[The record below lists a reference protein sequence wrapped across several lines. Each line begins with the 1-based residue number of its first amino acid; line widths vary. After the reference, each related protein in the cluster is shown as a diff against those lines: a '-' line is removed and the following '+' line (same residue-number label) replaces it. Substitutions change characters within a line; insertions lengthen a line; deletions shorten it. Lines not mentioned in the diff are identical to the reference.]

1 MARLCTT
8 CGASLP
14 DDAALCSMC
23 GAKANTAPP
32 PQQPQQPPQQQPAT
46 YTAPP
51 QQQPPPPPPPP
62 QQQQQQQQQQP
73 APNTVTS
80 AQQHQYYASPA
91 GVPGKKRRMPLA
103 VLIAGIVVPVAA
115 AIVIVAVFMLNN
127 AGKGD
132 SDKPGEELSSEN
144 IPDNSANQTP
154 HPGNS
159 EVTGTDNIHSPDPGS
174 SEASGTA
181 SSPTPDS
188 NSNAQSEASV
198 PELKPD
204 PDAESKSGVED
215 FDDDIELERSL
226 YGLWHGSPVVGS
238 GFSERLFLEREYSFV
253 WLASQMDGLQRI
265 RALSGYWEV
274 VDGKLELTVTEEIR
288 WEGGRVVP
296 AFASWGTEE
305 VIVDAQIVVE
315 SLTEPLLLVYDVGGI
330 TVDREVNKRTVAI
343 GGEVYWELFYPTD
356 RKEILEDYEAIKTG
370 KETPG
375 CYYYPEAFISFGT
388 PLSPALA
395 EKGTTCLFNGSYFPW
410 NFYLWA
416 DYEDGS
422 GGQCLMILL
431 DAEEPDGSA
440 IDALYLPG
448 YGLPV
453 IGRDRYNIYIDWTN
467 PANREDTVE
476 LMFQEQSE
484 YMTVF
489 SNALKG
495 VRSSTGA
502 DVIKM
507 PVSVY
512 KDDSGRDRYYI
523 PLYAILNEID
533 GGVIYNAYNIGDAY
547 IFSGSGIQSYTGFW
561 ETSDRGGFRAD
572 AVIDGQT
579 RSIASHWNGLELRPD
594 GTYTDAYRVYQDE
607 GDWLL
612 TEETGRY
619 IFWGRML
626 IMICDTVSGW
636 RGADYTSLAPVRD
649 IEPFKPLIFERYIT
663 DWDPDYLSISGKQ
676 PLYANLVEQGEAAP
690 RPGKAP

>member
-1 MARLCTT
+1 MAFCSNCGTHIEDGERFCTS
-8 CGASLP
+8 CG
-14 DDAALCSMC
+14 
-23 GAKANTAPP
+23 
-32 PQQPQQPPQQQPAT
+32 QPQPQPQPPVFQSAQPSA
-46 YTAPP
+46 YTGQP
-51 QQQPPPPPPPP
+51 QPVTVEPSPPPPPP
-62 QQQQQQQQQQP
+62 QQQ
-73 APNTVTS
+73 
-80 AQQHQYYASPA
+80 HYASPA
-91 GVPGKKRRMPLA
+91 GVPEKKRRIPLA

-132 SDKPGEELSSEN
+132 SDKPGEELSSAN
-144 IPDNSANQTP
+144 IPGNSANQTP

-159 EVTGTDNIHSPDPGS
+159 DGSGTGNSQTPDPGS
-174 SEASGTA
+174 SEASGTG
-181 SSPTPDS
+181 SSPTEDP
-188 NSNAQSEASV
+188 NANGQKEASV
-198 PELKPD
+198 SELNPD
-204 PDAESKSGVED
+204 SDAESKSGAED

-274 VDGKLELTVTEEIR
+274 ADGKLELTVTEEIR
-288 WEGGRVVP
+288 WEGGRLVP

-305 VIVDAQIVVE
+305 VIVDAQTVVE

-330 TVDREVNKRTVAI
+330 AVDKEVNKRTVAI
-343 GGEVYWELFYPTD
+343 GGEVYWELFYPTGMN
-356 RKEILEDYEAIKTG
+356 EIYDDYEAIKIG

-375 CYYYPEAFISFGT
+375 SYYYPEAFISFGT

-395 EKGTTCLFNGSYFPW
+395 DKGTTCYFNGSDFPW
-410 NFYLWA
+410 SFYVWA

-431 DAEEPDGSA
+431 DAEEPDGGA

-533 GGVIYNAYNIGDAY
+533 GGVIDNAYNIGEAY
-547 IFSGSGIQSYTGFW
+547 IFSGSAMQGYTGFW
-561 ETSDRGGFRAD
+561 ETSDRGDYRAD

-579 RSIASHWNGLELRPD
+579 RSISSHWNGLELRPD
-594 GTYTDAYRVYQDE
+594 GTYTDSYRVYQDE
-607 GDWLL
+607 GDWFL

-636 RGADYTSLAPVRD
+636 RGVDYASLAPVRD
-649 IEPFKPLIFERYIT
+649 IEPFKPLVFGRYIT
-663 DWDPDYLSISGKQ
+663 EWNPDYFSISGKQ

-690 RPGKAP
+690 RPGKSH